1 MRAHNLIAKLLLEV
15 NMRPINVTLCSTT
28 WELAKQKANFS
39 GWVRRK
45 LSEEARIVEKKAET
59 RRVMFE
65 AHCERCDLW
74 YDSAIEEKMIYFMCH
89 KCDNKCKFMGASE

>member
-1 MRAHNLIAKLLLEV
+1 MRAHKFILKRLLEV

-45 LSEEARIVEKKAET
+45 LSEEARIAEKKYEYQ
-59 RRVMFE
+59 
-65 AHCERCDLW
+65 CN
-74 YDSAIEEKMIYFMCH
+74 MCYA
-89 KCDNKCKFMGASE
+89 KFFMGKSKVQGIRMVVDCIECGKSAMKTGVTQ